1 MPAIETNWMSLN
13 WMSLIGE
20 RLRSEGATIAR
31 EELPRRW
38 IELILHLNERER
50 QREEREK
57 AQALRQ
63 GEKKGRRER

>member
-1 MPAIETNWMSLN
+1 
-13 WMSLIGE
+13 LIGA
-20 RLRSEGATIAR
+20 RLRADGAAIAR

-38 IELILHLNERER
+38 IELILSLNERER

>member
-1 MPAIETNWMSLN
+1 MPAIET
-13 WMSLIGE
+13 
-20 RLRSEGATIAR
+20 
-31 EELPRRW
+31 RW
-38 IELILHLNERER
+38 IELILSLNERER

>member
-1 MPAIETNWMSLN
+1 
-13 WMSLIGE
+13 MSLIGE
-20 RLRSEGATIAR
+20 RLRADGATIAH

-38 IELILHLNERER
+38 IELILYLNERERER

-57 AQALRQ
+57 AQALRE

>member
-1 MPAIETNWMSLN
+1 MPAIETN

-20 RLRSEGATIAR
+20 RLRSDGATIAR

-38 IELILHLNERER
+38 IELYLNERER

-57 AQALRQ
+57 AQALRE

>member
-1 MPAIETNWMSLN
+1 MPGIETNWMN
-13 WMSLIGE
+13 LIGA
-20 RLRSEGATIAR
+20 RLRADGAAIAR

-38 IELILHLNERER
+38 IELILYLNERER

-63 GEKKGRRER
+63 GEKKGHRER